1 MIGEHVL
8 RHAGGCLID
17 TPDQPAMP
25 RQRDTWLWRYVAIVW
40 PDTYQPDGWSALLWR
55 TGERG
60 WYLPATLAVGDVLEF
75 GVAVVAH
82 DLHKVAEHRWWGWLD
97 HSTDRALIV
106 HGPYTHPDDAH
117 RDARRI
123 IDDVRLAQ
131 LAGPRLVELDGSR
144 ADDSR

>member
-17 TPDQPAMP
+17 TPDQPALP

-75 GVAVVAH
+75 GVAVVATSIRSRSTGGG
-82 DLHKVAEHRWWGWLD
+82 AGSIIHRPSD
-97 HSTDRALIV
+97 HPP
-106 HGPYTHPDDAH
+106 GPYTHPDGAH
-117 RDARRI
+117 CGAWR
-123 IDDVRLAQ
+123 
-131 LAGPRLVELDGSR
+131 S
-144 ADDSR
+144 